1 MFSFGS
7 LTTLRNV
14 ISVTSVINQ
23 ISVVTLSSLPRRVK
37 PAPQSGASLG
47 LSPSKVGELM
57 DLNSH
62 ALSKELCDSEG
73 WEFFS
78 WKGQELS
85 APLRA
90 LWIAEELGLYQK
102 VNDQYQPI
110 EVAKIV
116 DKVNAYLIENGK
128 APVTEGS
135 ILSNL
140 NKAAKYLNVAFGV
153 ALIPSRKDLTVR
165 IANGIETQ
173 ENIDKF
179 FEQIKTKVQKLNDQ
193 IEHAAACNFEI
204 KALTGLKADAIK
216 QLAGS
221 Y

>member
-1 MFSFGS
+1 M
-7 LTTLRNV
+7 
-14 ISVTSVINQ
+14 
-23 ISVVTLSSLPRRVK
+23 TLSSLPRRTK
-37 PAPQSGASLG
+37 PAPQTGPSLG
-47 LSPSKVGELM
+47 ISPSEIAEKMES
-57 DLNSH
+57 DSH
-62 ALSKELCDSEG
+62 ALSTELHKADG
-73 WEFFS
+73 WENFS
-78 WKGQELS
+78 WKGIELS
-85 APLRA
+85 APIRA

-102 VNDQYQPI
+102 VNDQFQPI
-110 EVAKIV
+110 EIAKIV
-116 DKVNAYLIENGK
+116 DKVNAYLIENGRS
-128 APVTEGS
+128 PVTEGS
-135 ILSNL
+135 VLSNL
-140 NKAAKYLNVAFGV
+140 NKAAKYLNVAFGI

-173 ENIDKF
+173 ENIDRF

>member
-1 MFSFGS
+1 MTTIESVIS
-7 LTTLRNV
+7 LTT
-14 ISVTSVINQ
+14 VINEFT
-23 ISVVTLSSLPRRVK
+23 IVTLSTLPRRTK
-37 PAPQSGASLG
+37 PAPQSGPSLG
-47 LSPSKVGELM
+47 ISPNEIAESM
-57 DLNSH
+57 DSNGH
-62 ALSKELCDSEG
+62 ALSNIISKADG
-73 WEFFS
+73 WEFFA

-102 VNDQYQPI
+102 VNDQFQPI
-110 EVAKIV
+110 EVVKIV
-116 DKVNAYLIENGK
+116 DRVNSYLIENGR
-128 APVTEGS
+128 APVAEGS

-179 FEQIKTKVQKLNDQ
+179 FDQIKTKVQKLNDQ

>member
-1 MFSFGS
+1 
-7 LTTLRNV
+7 LTTLRSV
-14 ISVTSVINQ
+14 ISVASVINQ
-23 ISVVTLSSLPRRVK
+23 ISVVTLSSLPRRTK
-37 PAPQSGASLG
+37 PAPQSGPSLG
-47 LSPSKVGELM
+47 ISPSEIAEKMES
-57 DLNSH
+57 NSH
-62 ALSKELCDSEG
+62 ALSTELRNADG

-78 WKGQELS
+78 WKGVELS
-85 APLRA
+85 APVRA

-102 VNDQYQPI
+102 VNDQFQAI

-135 ILSNL
+135 VLSNL
-140 NKAAKYLNVAFGV
+140 NKAAKYLNVAFGI